1 MKNLSLPLRLSLCG
15 VLFASAAAC
24 ASPPPAGTPVSEKV
38 HNIEGQN
45 VYEWWNNPGDIDAMV
60 AVGVSPVTA
69 NLSMTRNSATVNGRA
84 ELAAMLNA
92 KIQSM
97 TENWAQDTGDL
108 NNPASMQSLMNNETI
123 TRQLVD
129 TKLSGARAKKFHQV
143 GNTYFALMVLEDTS
157 AWLDAVADK
166 MDEALI
172 QDDTYFKTEVR
183 KSEMRDKLDAL
194 ISGEKSKVAE
204 KQGAVVN
211 G

>member
-1 MKNLSLPLRLSLCG
+1 MKSLSLPLRITLCG
-15 VLFASAAAC
+15 TLLLGAAAC
-24 ASPPPAGTPVSEKV
+24 ASTPAGTPVNEKV

-69 NLSMTRNSATVNGRA
+69 NLAMTRNSATVNGRA
-84 ELAAMLNA
+84 ELAAMLKA

-129 TKLSGARAKKFHQV
+129 TELSGARAKKFHQE
-143 GNTYFALMVLEDTS
+143 GNTYYVLVVLEDTS
-157 AWLDAVADK
+157 AWLDAVAEQ
-166 MDEALI
+166 MDETLI

-183 KSEMRDKLDAL
+183 KSEMRNKLDAL
-194 ISGEKSKVAE
+194 VNSEKAAIAK
-204 KQGAVVN
+204 KQGAVMDS
-211 G
+211 

>member
-1 MKNLSLPLRLSLCG
+1 MINLSLPLRLTLCG
-15 VLFASAAAC
+15 TILFGAAAC
-24 ASPPPAGTPVSEKV
+24 ASAPPAGTPVSETV

-45 VYEWWNNPGDIDAMV
+45 VYQWWNNPGDIDAMV

-84 ELAAMLNA
+84 ELAAMLSA

-108 NNPASMQSLMNNETI
+108 NNAASMQSLMNNEQI

-129 TKLSGARAKKFHQV
+129 TELSGARAKKYHQE
-143 GNTYFALMVLEDTS
+143 GNTYYVLMVLEDTS
-157 AWLDAVADK
+157 SWLDAVKSK
-166 MDEALI
+166 MDEAII
-172 QDDTYFKTEVR
+172 QDDTYYKTEVR
-183 KSEMRDKLDAL
+183 KSEMRDKMDAL
-194 ISGEKSKVAE
+194 FNAE
-204 KQGAVVN
+204 KASVTAKQTGVVN